1 MFELFTYEPEQNL
14 NFKVDKRT
22 IDHLFQILF
31 LIMGNLFTILQFVRK
46 FTIFII
52 IIFQLGISVSL
63 SLLDFDP
70 GVLLQQVTLSYGGPL
85 EQHTSSPSSDQPK
98 IKAK

>member
-1 MFELFTYEPEQNL
+1 MFELFTYGPEQNL

-22 IDHLFQILF
+22 IDRLFQILF

-52 IIFQLGISVSL
+52 IIFLLGISVSL
-63 SLLDFDP
+63 SLLDFEP

-85 EQHTSSPSSDQPK
+85 EQHTYSPLL
-98 IKAK
+98 